1 MINRLPKA
9 KAALQDSIDLMVL
22 DFLERGGAIT
32 YCPPAVARGAEF
44 SRNQHPKVG
53 IQVPAEA

>member
-9 KAALQDSIDLMVL
+9 KAALQDSVDLMVL

-32 YCPPAVARGAEF
+32 YCPPAVAHGAEF
-44 SRNQHPKVG
+44 SRNQHPKLG

>member
-1 MINRLPKA
+1 MINRLP